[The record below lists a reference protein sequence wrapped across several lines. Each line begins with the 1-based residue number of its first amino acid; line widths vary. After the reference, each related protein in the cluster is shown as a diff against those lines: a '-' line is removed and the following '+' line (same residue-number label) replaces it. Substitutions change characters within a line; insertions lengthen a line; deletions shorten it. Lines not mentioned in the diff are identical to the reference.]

1 MASSYTLTVYLVGGD
16 RANIQ
21 DLTIRL
27 FDAEWQEIRKSL
39 VSSYTEKVRF
49 RVSAGDVNLHVSFVR
64 NGEVRQTPFWGFSVP
79 QVTNVHL
86 DMISGQPRTGSKTR
100 EGAIVQQG
108 TTKKEAPDHVRS
120 RFPEASI
127 LS

>member
-1 MASSYTLTVYLVGGD
+1 MASQYTLTVYLVGGD
-16 RANIQ
+16 RTHIQ

-27 FDAEWQEIRKSL
+27 FDAQWQEIRKSL

-49 RVSAGDVNLHVSFVR
+49 RVAAGDVNLHVSFVR
-64 NGEVRQTPFWGFSVP
+64 NGEAWQTPYWGFSVP

-86 DMISGQPRTGSKTR
+86 DMISGEPRTGSRTR
-100 EGAIVQQG
+100 EGAIAQQG
-108 TTKKEAPDHVRS
+108 AMRKEAPDHIRS
-120 RFPEASI
+120 SLPEASM